1 MEIPLFPLPN
11 LVLFPQVAV
20 PLHIFEERYK
30 LMINRCIDQADIFGL
45 VLLNEEADQENED
58 SILRVGVSARV
69 VQVDRLDEGR
79 LNVLCAGESRFRIL
93 EFTGS
98 APYWTADVEF
108 FDDDPETEEGL
119 QEAYQRVSILY
130 RKATE
135 LTSQLK
141 DMEIPQL
148 DLPDSPV
155 ALSYM
160 VSYVLDLGAA
170 RKQELLEATSTLFRL
185 RSLVEDLETAISQLQ
200 GHVARK
206 GLAHKAIR
214 NGDLGKPGSRSSLS
228 AASRST
234 NRARISAGSRNGRDV
249 PAAMRRSAPSVR
261 NNVSSSRRAPSPC
274 RSRVDFNWAA
284 SRSITAS
291 TSSSRAIGSAKR
303 CSAM

>member
-30 LMINRCIDQADIFGL
+30 LMINRCIDQADVFGL
-45 VLLNEEADQENED
+45 VLLTEEAEQENEEN
-58 SILRVGVSARV
+58 ILRVGVTARI

-79 LNVLCAGESRFRIL
+79 LNILCAGESRFRIL

-108 FDDDPETEEGL
+108 FDDEPETEEGL
-119 QEAYQRVSILY
+119 GDAYQQVSTLY

-141 DMEIPQL
+141 EMEIPEV

-160 VSYVLDLGAA
+160 VSYVLDLGAP
-170 RKQELLEATSTLFRL
+170 RKQELLETTSTLYRL
-185 RSLVEDLETAISQLQ
+185 RSLIDDLETAVTQLQ
-200 GHVARK
+200 GQITRK
-206 GLAHKAIR
+206 SLAHKAVR
-214 NGDLGKPGSRSSLS
+214 NGDLGKPG
-228 AASRST
+228 
-234 NRARISAGSRNGRDV
+234 GV
-249 PAAMRRSAPSVR
+249 
-261 NNVSSSRRAPSPC
+261 
-274 RSRVDFNWAA
+274 
-284 SRSITAS
+284 
-291 TSSSRAIGSAKR
+291 
-303 CSAM
+303 

>member
-30 LMINRCIDQADIFGL
+30 LMINRCIDQADVFGL
-45 VLLNEEADQENED
+45 VLLTEEAEQENEEN
-58 SILRVGVSARV
+58 ILRVGVTARI

-79 LNVLCAGESRFRIL
+79 LNILCAGESRFRIL

-108 FDDDPETEEGL
+108 FDDEPETEEGL
-119 QEAYQRVSILY
+119 GDAYQQVSTLY

-141 DMEIPQL
+141 EMEIPEV

-160 VSYVLDLGAA
+160 VSYVLDLGAP
-170 RKQELLEATSTLFRL
+170 RKQELLETTSTLYRL
-185 RSLVEDLETAISQLQ
+185 RSLIDDLETAVTQLQ
-200 GHVARK
+200 GQIARK
-206 GLAHKAIR
+206 SLAHKAVR
-214 NGDLGKPGSRSSLS
+214 NGDLGKPG
-228 AASRST
+228 
-234 NRARISAGSRNGRDV
+234 GV
-249 PAAMRRSAPSVR
+249 
-261 NNVSSSRRAPSPC
+261 
-274 RSRVDFNWAA
+274 
-284 SRSITAS
+284 
-291 TSSSRAIGSAKR
+291 
-303 CSAM
+303 

>member
-30 LMINRCIDQADIFGL
+30 LMINRCIDQADVFGL
-45 VLLNEEADQENED
+45 VLLSEEAEQENEEN
-58 SILRVGVSARV
+58 ILRVGVTARV

-79 LNVLCAGESRFRIL
+79 LNILCAGESRFRIL

-108 FDDDPETEEGL
+108 FDDEPETEEGL
-119 QEAYQRVSILY
+119 GEAYQRVSKLY

-141 DMEIPQL
+141 EMEIPDV

-160 VSYVLDLGAA
+160 VSYVLDLGAP
-170 RKQELLEATSTLFRL
+170 RKQELLETTSTLYRL
-185 RSLVEDLETAISQLQ
+185 RSLIDDLETAVTQLQ
-200 GHVARK
+200 GQIARK
-206 GLAHKAIR
+206 GLAHKAVR
-214 NGDLGKPGSRSSLS
+214 NGDLGKPG
-228 AASRST
+228 
-234 NRARISAGSRNGRDV
+234 G
-249 PAAMRRSAPSVR
+249 P
-261 NNVSSSRRAPSPC
+261 
-274 RSRVDFNWAA
+274 
-284 SRSITAS
+284 
-291 TSSSRAIGSAKR
+291 
-303 CSAM
+303 

>member
-185 RSLVEDLETAISQLQ
+185 RSLVDDLETAISQLQ
-200 GHVARK
+200 GQVARK

-214 NGDLGKPGSRSSLS
+214 NGDLGKPGSRSS
-228 AASRST
+228 
-234 NRARISAGSRNGRDV
+234 GS
-249 PAAMRRSAPSVR
+249 
-261 NNVSSSRRAPSPC
+261 
-274 RSRVDFNWAA
+274 
-284 SRSITAS
+284 
-291 TSSSRAIGSAKR
+291 
-303 CSAM
+303 

>member
-30 LMINRCIDQADIFGL
+30 LMINRCIDQADVFGL

-58 SILRVGVSARV
+58 SILRVGVTARV

-108 FDDDPETEEGL
+108 FDDDDSETDEGIAD
-119 QEAYQRVSILY
+119 AYQSVSRLY
-130 RKATE
+130 RRATE

-141 DMEIPQL
+141 EMEIPQL

-170 RKQELLEATSTLFRL
+170 RKQELLESTSTLFRL
-185 RSLVEDLETAISQLQ
+185 RSLIEDLETAITQLQ
-200 GHVARK
+200 GQVARK

-214 NGDLGKPGSRSSLS
+214 NGDLGKPS
-228 AASRST
+228 
-234 NRARISAGSRNGRDV
+234 
-249 PAAMRRSAPSVR
+249 
-261 NNVSSSRRAPSPC
+261 
-274 RSRVDFNWAA
+274 
-284 SRSITAS
+284 
-291 TSSSRAIGSAKR
+291 K
-303 CSAM
+303 